1 MTQVEIPTRSLAA
14 KHAIST
20 LFQEKN
26 DIDIYI
32 EDTAFGYEKLFTILL
47 SRIFKD
53 KYRINKVF
61 PLGGRGEV
69 IRYHNNE
76 SSKRPFLYII
86 DGDLFLLTGDTVESK
101 RGLYRLPCYCIEN
114 ILCDHESIIEVLD
127 EEESCRNIQDLRNN
141 FNYQDWELRNKDKL
155 FKLFIEYAISKILN
169 PQKKTVAF
177 KVSNL
182 VSCDQG
188 AIDDTKLQCRIDD
201 IRNSIISVSS
211 QEIYD
216 STRAKVLSSFESSSI
231 TELSTVSGKDYL
243 FPLLKTRA
251 KSTVKTKISDINF
264 KQRIAKRCDLN
275 SILDIENYVSP

>member
-1 MTQVEIPTRSLAA
+1 MIPERSLQA
-14 KHAIST
+14 KSAKSVF
-20 LFQEKN
+20 FQKEN

-53 KYRINKVF
+53 KYRIKKVF

-69 IRYHNNE
+69 INHHSNE

-86 DGDLFLLTGDTVESK
+86 DGDLFLLTGDTVESQQ
-101 RGLYRLPCYCIEN
+101 GLYRLPCYCIEN

-127 EEESCRNIQDLRNN
+127 EEESSRNIQDLRDS

-155 FKLFIEYAISKILN
+155 FKLFIEYAISKLLN

-182 VSCDQG
+182 VSCDKG
-188 AIDDTKLQCRIDD
+188 VIDDTKLQCRIDD
-201 IRNSIISVSS
+201 IKSSIISGSS
-211 QEIYD
+211 QEIYN
-216 STRAKVLSSFESSSI
+216 STRARVLSSFENLSI

-251 KSTVKTKISDINF
+251 KSTVKTKIPDINF

-275 SILDIENYVSP
+275 SILEVEDYVSS